1 MTGGAGADTFNV
13 FAGGGNDVIT
23 DFNAAE
29 GDKVHIEGNVPYTV
43 AQVGSDVVIT
53 LAGHET
59 VTLQHVDLSAL
70 GDGWI
75 TH

>member
-13 FAGGGNDVIT
+13 FAGGGNDVVT

-29 GDKVHIEGNVPYTV
+29 GDKVHIEGDVPFTV
-43 AQVGSDVVIT
+43 AQVGADVVVT

-59 VTLQHVDLSAL
+59 LTLQHVMLSSL
-70 GDGWI
+70 TDGWI